1 MPLTGHRASGLALFR
16 KYEINLQILNS
27 SVNCIDKCIEFEGK
41 KLFASFIY
49 ADTGIP
55 KRRSLW
61 ECLIECNAER
71 DAPWFITGDFND
83 LLNNTEKVGKPARP
97 EGSFTD
103 MRTFY
108 SEGDLYDLQHHGDCL
123 SWTEQHQTCTGP
135 SYSQTQDLNT
145 LRTKGLTINPLSLS
159 LSRIRR
165 RGEACFATT
174 EG

>member
-83 LLNNTEKVGKPARP
+83 LLNNTEKVRGPVRP
-97 EGSFTD
+97 EGSFAD

-108 SEGDLYDLQHHGDCL
+108 SEGNLYDLQHYGDCL
-123 SWTEQHQTCTGP
+123 SWCGKRGDYLVRCRLDRTASNMHWTELFP
-135 SYSQTQDLNT
+135 NARSQY
-145 LRTKGLTINPLSLS
+145 LTY
-159 LSRIRR
+159 
-165 RGEACFATT
+165 
-174 EG
+174 EGSDHKNHCVFL